1 MHYLLLFIVA
11 MSLITVSKSFGMKT
25 FGLSTSLLSS
35 STTSLSSLSPPSSS
49 SSSSPPSSLNKLRM
63 MSSQGMKVLDLDV
76 QKFGKILTENRAAFQ
91 VIDVREPHELEGM
104 YNQLYSRHY
113 YC

>member
-1 MHYLLLFIVA
+1 

-35 STTSLSSLSPPSSS
+35 STTSLSSVSVSS
-49 SSSSPPSSLNKLRM
+49 PSSLNKLRM

-91 VIDVREPHELEGM
+91 VIDVREPHELDGII
-104 YNQLYSRHY
+104 
-113 YC
+113 

>member
-1 MHYLLLFIVA
+1 

-35 STTSLSSLSPPSSS
+35 STTSLSSSVSSS
-49 SSSSPPSSLNKLRM
+49 SPSSLNKLRM

-91 VIDVREPHELEGM
+91 VIDVREPHELDGTI
-104 YNQLYSRHY
+104 
-113 YC
+113 

>member
-1 MHYLLLFIVA
+1 

-35 STTSLSSLSPPSSS
+35 PTTSLLSV
-49 SSSSPPSSLNKLRM
+49 SSPLPSSLNKLRM

-91 VIDVREPHELEGM
+91 VIDVREPHELDGTI
-104 YNQLYSRHY
+104 
-113 YC
+113 

>member
-1 MHYLLLFIVA
+1 

-35 STTSLSSLSPPSSS
+35 TTTSLSSV
-49 SSSSPPSSLNKLRM
+49 SSSPSSSLNKLRM

-91 VIDVREPHELEGM
+91 VIDVREPHELDGII
-104 YNQLYSRHY
+104 
-113 YC
+113 